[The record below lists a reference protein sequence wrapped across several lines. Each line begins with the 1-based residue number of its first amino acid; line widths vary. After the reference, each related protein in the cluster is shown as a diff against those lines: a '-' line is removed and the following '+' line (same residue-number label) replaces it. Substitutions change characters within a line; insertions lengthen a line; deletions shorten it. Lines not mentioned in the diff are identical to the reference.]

1 MTSKTCGKILLLVPS
16 SVFFFILIPIGVYY
30 TGRSFDYLF
39 GLPILEL
46 GMLGL
51 AVATSFLIIGSYFVI
66 GSIQALLVKG
76 GGVPLGDL
84 LPSDQSNQLVT
95 NGVYRFSRNPMLFG
109 YLLSLI
115 AQGIITNSVTTVFF
129 IPSTFIGLWSI
140 WLKVREEPGLETR
153 FGETY
158 MIYKSRTPFLI
169 PRLWR
174 KVEYGPKI

>member
-95 NGVYRFSRNPMLFG
+95 NGVYRFSRNPMRARPVKTL
-109 YLLSLI
+109 
-115 AQGIITNSVTTVFF
+115 A
-129 IPSTFIGLWSI
+129 PS
-140 WLKVREEPGLETR
+140 
-153 FGETY
+153 
-158 MIYKSRTPFLI
+158 
-169 PRLWR
+169 
-174 KVEYGPKI
+174 